1 MGFGDVLKGGLGGAT
16 AGAGIGGPWGAAIG
30 GGLGMLG
37 GLLGA
42 GRMPDPA
49 GTEQNKALMELAN
62 EQRGRQFDPAAYSD
76 FRTDQR
82 EHIARLKAL
91 ASGQGPSLA
100 NEMLRK
106 QVADAGANQAAM
118 AAGARGNPALAAR
131 QALNNTAGITAQAN
145 QAGAMARAQEQL
157 AATQQLGLGIY
168 GARGQDEGMN
178 QFNATGRA
186 QTQQEADRLRLQA
199 LGGSLNAQQMIN
211 QQPSWGDYLMGAGGS
226 LGQIM
231 ALARQ
236 GKEDAKAQGGGVGV

>member
-1 MGFGDVLKGGLGGAT
+1 MASWGDALKGGLGGAT
-16 AGAGIGGPWGAAIG
+16 AGAGIGGPAGAIIG
-30 GGLGMLG
+30 GGIGILG
-37 GLLGA
+37 GLLGG
-42 GRMPDPA
+42 GRQDPA
-49 GTEQNKALMELAN
+49 GSEQNKYLMELAQ
-62 EQRGRQFDPAAYSD
+62 EAKGRTFDPAAYSD

-82 EHIARLKAL
+82 EHINRLKAL

-106 QVADAGANQAAM
+106 SVGDATANQAAM
-118 AAGARGNPALAAR
+118 AAGARGNAGLAAR

-168 GARGQDEGMN
+168 GARGQDEAMN
-178 QFNATGRA
+178 QFNANGRLQA
-186 QTQQEADRLRLQA
+186 QQEADRIRLQA
-199 LGGSLNAQQMIN
+199 LGGSLNAQQFMS
-211 QQPSWGDYLMGAGGS
+211 QQPTWGDYLMGAGGS

-236 GKEDAKAQGGGVGV
+236 GKADAQAQGQGA

>member
-1 MGFGDVLKGGLGGAT
+1 MANWGDALKGGLGGAT
-16 AGAGIGGPWGAAIG
+16 AGAGLGGPVGALVG
-30 GGLGMLG
+30 GGIGILG
-37 GLLGA
+37 GLFG
-42 GRMPDPA
+42 GGGGEPA
-49 GTEQNKALMELAN
+49 GSEQNRYLLELAN
-62 EQRGRQFDPAAYSD
+62 EAKGRQFDPAAYSD

-82 EHIARLKAL
+82 EHVNRLKAL

-100 NEMLRK
+100 TEMLRK
-106 QVADAGANQAAM
+106 SVGDATANQAAM
-118 AAGARGNPALAAR
+118 AAGARGNAGLAAR

-157 AATQQLGLGIY
+157 NALQQLGLGIY
-168 GARGQDEGMN
+168 GARGQDESMN

-186 QTQQEADRLRLQA
+186 QTQQEADRVRLQA

-211 QQPSWGDYLMGAGGS
+211 QQPTWGDYLMGAGGS

-236 GKEDAKAQGGGVGV
+236 GKADAAAAGTGA